1 MKIVEFIKP
10 DSIFVDVDVDSKKN
24 LFKQISNIFS
34 KEDSDKGSV
43 IIEKLNERERLG
55 STGIGNGVA
64 IPHSKINSIEKTKVI
79 FLKLKS
85 AIDFSASDKID
96 VDLVFVI
103 LAPKN
108 CQSEHL
114 LVLSSISSFLR
125 EKSTVKRLRDLNK
138 PMDIHNF
145 FKKFSED

>member
-34 KEDSDKGSV
+34 KDDSDKGSV

-96 VDLVFVI
+96 VDLIFVI

-125 EKSTVKRLRDLNK
+125 KKSTIQRLRDLKK

>member
-10 DSIFVDVDVDSKKN
+10 DSIYVDVDVDSKKN

-125 EKSTVKRLRDLNK
+125 KKSIVQRLRDLNK